1 MPRPWAV
8 PQDEQCFVVFQATSA
23 HTLAETI
30 QRAGIAYERI
40 TEVID
45 LTSTGGKL

>member
-1 MPRPWAV
+1 V